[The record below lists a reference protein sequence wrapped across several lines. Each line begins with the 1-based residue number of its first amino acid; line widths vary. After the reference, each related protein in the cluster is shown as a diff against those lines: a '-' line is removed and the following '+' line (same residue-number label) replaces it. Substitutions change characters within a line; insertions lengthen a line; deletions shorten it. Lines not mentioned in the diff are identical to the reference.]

1 MELKTNWLNWILRLL
16 VLAAVVIAVISF
28 TQPWWKGFISG
39 GVINIYGWGLRHT
52 AQNISQYLVGDVT
65 PDWQVNLAW
74 GFVALSSIV
83 AIIGVF
89 IKRWWGSL
97 LAGIAGIGFIA
108 YAYTAMY
115 VVISDRLAEF
125 RAPLEGYFPI
135 GLGVTLNAS
144 IQSSYYLAYVAGGIM
159 LLVAIAKGILAF
171 TNSRKGTNQITEQSI
186 G

>member
-1 MELKTNWLNWILRLL
+1 MELKTNWFNWILRLL
-16 VLAAVVIAVISF
+16 VLTAVVIAVISF

-52 AQNISQYLVGDVT
+52 VQNFAQYLIGDVT

-97 LAGIAGIGFIA
+97 LTGIAGIGFIA

-115 VVISDRLAEF
+115 VVISDRLADF
-125 RAPLEGYFPI
+125 RAPLEGYYSI
-135 GLGVTLNAS
+135 GLGVSLNAS
-144 IQSSYYLAYVAGGIM
+144 IQSSYYLAFVAGGIM
-159 LLVAIAKGILAF
+159 LLVAIIKGVAAF
-171 TNSRKGTNQITEQSI
+171 INFRKASMA
-186 G
+186 